1 MPEEGLTDDNG
12 AFKFQLPQTGLNHV
26 SIKKAGFQG
35 YSKQINF
42 GKGFLENA
50 SEGGKYMHMLP
61 LIPDSVFEEEEGVCV
76 AVLTHDGSIE
86 GVDLYVV
93 GEQEEAL

>member
-1 MPEEGLTDDNG
+1 
-12 AFKFQLPQTGLNHV
+12 
-26 SIKKAGFQG
+26 
-35 YSKQINF
+35 
-42 GKGFLENA
+42 
-50 SEGGKYMHMLP
+50 MHMLP